1 MTSPIF
7 PFGFRYIYIDTDL
20 FNITQF
26 NRISYI
32 MGIRKKSVHLHEP
45 VPTKVIMVEN
55 PKTQE
60 DNATLIKK
68 LRIVEIVCK

>member
-1 MTSPIF
+1 
-7 PFGFRYIYIDTDL
+7 
-20 FNITQF
+20 
-26 NRISYI
+26 